1 MSEIED
7 SVENGDNSSYTV
19 QKFYEKN
26 KEDQS
31 KHKLAS
37 DDADS
42 EKLKSSGEIP
52 E

>member
-1 MSEIED
+1 MMDKYAHDLIERHIQHKLKQQMSEIED

-31 KHKLAS
+31 
-37 DDADS
+37 
-42 EKLKSSGEIP
+42 
-52 E
+52 